1 MRRRGIGSYGLGDKY
16 VSPDSRLSKML
27 LEGNTRKG
35 KPAYHWS
42 DTLGRIAQQLAG
54 GYLAGRDRNNQDVAN
69 KAFTGVE
76 PTTYR
81 PPTEE
86 EAYEKSPDLGEL
98 ERASDV
104 QWGSGQD
111 QVQPDGV
118 RKDLFKSGKLKE
130 ETNYVDGLRHGKNTE
145 YHEDGSVKKTVIWK
159 RGKAIS
165 RTGDK
170 EGTPLPPTSDP
181 MFETNPQF
189 EKDFPLEEDLSEDSF
204 FTADPELEEAPQE
217 ITSPYGQRNY
227 AQELAQG
234 MGAYRGNE
242 DNRITKQKMPQSEY
256 SMQNLRELTDNPYAQ
271 RLLQGLMM
279 QSADRDYTSGLAET
293 KRKNKVDDATTAY
306 NRSQQPLS
314 AEQFE
319 QQKQLKELGRVTYQ
333 PVVIDGKT
341 MQQSSRGKVSSM
353 PMPPTSKGVQAL
365 DKKFG
370 KFYADHYAQGGVHDA
385 LNNVSKLEGVISQL
399 DAIADGT
406 DKVNNLTGPVI
417 GLRPKFMDAMVN
429 PQQVAAQ
436 DAVEEVVQRNL
447 RVVLGAAFTAKEGEA
462 LIARAYNPKLE
473 EAENAIRVQRLL
485 NAMRSTLQAQLKAG
499 QYFEKNGTLQGWE
512 GSRTTLSI
520 ADLENIIDGS
530 DMLKTGEFGNV
541 TSPSVRTDRTRK
553 TDGLSPDK
561 KQRLE
566 ELRRNKKQRLEE
578 LRRKARGE

>member
-1 MRRRGIGSYGLGDKY
+1 MRRRMGMESYGLGDRY
-16 VSPDSRLSKML
+16 ITPDRRLSKML

-81 PPTEE
+81 PPTEA
-86 EAYEKSPDLGEL
+86 EAYEKSPDLQASHFAANTQTNSPLAEMIPEGLGHLSSPSNL
-98 ERASDV
+98 ERNAPTISDDEFMA
-104 QWGSGQD
+104 GRNKPR
-111 QVQPDGV
+111 PDGIENDFFENGALAETTDF
-118 RKDLFKSGKLKE
+118 KDNRRVG
-130 ETNYVDGLRHGKNTE
+130 NTE
-145 YHEDGSVKKTVIWK
+145 FHEDGSTKKIVTYDPN
-159 RGKAIS
+159 GKELSTEEFEQGKIFA
-165 RTGDK
+165 
-170 EGTPLPPTSDP
+170 PLSDRVRASL
-181 MFETNPQF
+181 
-189 EKDFPLEEDLSEDSF
+189 KEDSPS
-204 FTADPELEEAPQE
+204 TGVGPRD
-217 ITSPYGQRNY
+217 Y

-234 MGAYRGNE
+234 MRAYQGNE

-279 QSADRDYTSGLAET
+279 QSADRDYASGLAET
-293 KRKNKVDDATTAY
+293 QRKNKVDDATTAY

-365 DKKFG
+365 DRKFG

-566 ELRRNKKQRLEE
+566 ELRR
-578 LRRKARGE
+578 KARGE

>member
-1 MRRRGIGSYGLGDKY
+1 
-16 VSPDSRLSKML
+16 
-27 LEGNTRKG
+27 
-35 KPAYHWS
+35 
-42 DTLGRIAQQLAG
+42 
-54 GYLAGRDRNNQDVAN
+54 
-69 KAFTGVE
+69 
-76 PTTYR
+76 
-81 PPTEE
+81 
-86 EAYEKSPDLGEL
+86 
-98 ERASDV
+98 
-104 QWGSGQD
+104 
-111 QVQPDGV
+111 
-118 RKDLFKSGKLKE
+118 
-130 ETNYVDGLRHGKNTE
+130 
-145 YHEDGSVKKTVIWK
+145 
-159 RGKAIS
+159 
-165 RTGDK
+165 
-170 EGTPLPPTSDP
+170 